1 MKNCDSYGDVKRD
14 GQTEEGNGRLPAQIV
29 LGALSTDVESSFPIL
44 DTIRIETNRRSSRR
58 LSSTRGACLKR
69 HEFCQPFKCSEI
81 VYYILSKVAP

>member
-1 MKNCDSYGDVKRD
+1 MKNCDSYVDLKRG

-29 LGALSTDVESSFPIL
+29 LGALSTDAESFPIL

-81 VYYILSKVAP
+81 VYYVLSKVAP